1 VIQQTI
7 RAERSR
13 RHLIT
18 LGTWPTPFV
27 AFASSTKP
35 GQSPG
40 RAGNRTP
47 SAGRSPT
54 DETGIPRPCGHGTD
68 RRHRGDDIR
77 TAVTAG
83 ADIRDPDLGK
93 GGAALTAQP
102 LTAQPLTEMRGPEG
116 TTGAAA
122 VAGLPATPGAAPR
135 AMPTPCPPTGT
146 KIKSPCNS
154 VRAPP
159 LGWATILWFEGAVS
173 GHRRTSGL
181 HERVISAWSF
191 RTSDIAL
198 HCG

>member
-1 VIQQTI
+1 MIQQTI

-40 RAGNRTP
+40 RAGNRKP

-54 DETGIPRPCGHGTD
+54 DETGIPRPCAGMA
-68 RRHRGDDIR
+68 R
-77 TAVTAG
+77 TAVTG
-83 ADIRDPDLGK
+83 PPSPGCRHPGPGSRE
-93 GGAALTAQP
+93 GGTA
-102 LTAQPLTEMRGPEG
+102 LTAQPLTEMRGPRADHR
-116 TTGAAA
+116 AAA
-122 VAGLPATPGAAPR
+122 VAGLPATPGVGTAGDA
-135 AMPTPCPPTGT
+135 TPCPPIGT

-154 VRAPP
+154 ARAPP
-159 LGWATILWFEGAVS
+159 LGWVTILWFEGAVS